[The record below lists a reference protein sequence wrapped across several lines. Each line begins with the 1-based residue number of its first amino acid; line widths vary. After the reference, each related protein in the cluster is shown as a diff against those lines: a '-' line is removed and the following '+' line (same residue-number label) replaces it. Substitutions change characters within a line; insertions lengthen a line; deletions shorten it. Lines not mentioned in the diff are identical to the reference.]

1 MKTIQV
7 NQKEIKIPKLGLKHH
22 NMLKEVKSPEENL
35 SLLINSIHPGLTPAE
50 IDYVSIHLLEF
61 NGKIKSK
68 VVKDDFEYD
77 LSTLRIVQR
86 LEFQFAGHTFKFRAP
101 KQFEGFGGVDKMLS
115 KCLETVDGKKED
127 VDFMKMPAFVT
138 KWADDISSTIAVSG
152 PNGDIRGVAKII
164 GIFE

>member
-1 MKTIQV
+1 
-7 NQKEIKIPKLGLKHH
+7 
-22 NMLKEVKSPEENL
+22 
-35 SLLINSIHPGLTPAE
+35 
-50 IDYVSIHLLEF
+50 
-61 NGKIKSK
+61 
-68 VVKDDFEYD
+68 
-77 LSTLRIVQR
+77 
-86 LEFQFAGHTFKFRAP
+86 AP

-138 KWADDISSTIAVSG
+138 KWADDISSTVAVSG